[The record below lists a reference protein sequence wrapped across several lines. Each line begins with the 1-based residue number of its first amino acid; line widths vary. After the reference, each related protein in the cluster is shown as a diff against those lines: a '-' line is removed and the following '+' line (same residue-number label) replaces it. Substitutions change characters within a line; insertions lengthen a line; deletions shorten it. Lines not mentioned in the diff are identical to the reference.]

1 MPSGYEIIKKSI
13 KNSDDSVDKSIKKQ
27 VITIQDVIIL
37 IFGFIICRGTFT
49 SYLMP
54 FGFPFIAYIL
64 FNDRKKWWLG
74 ISVILGVA
82 STGQVIYVVEHLLV
96 FAIMFFGF
104 IRLHEYFNV
113 KWKMSVYAFL
123 STVLGSFIINFF
135 TGGFLFDYALSLLEG
150 LLAFSLF
157 YIYDSSMNLIVNS
170 NRKMFSNQE
179 IMCLGIFLS
188 ILIIGIKDIYIYNL
202 SLSSILSVFI
212 ILLFSYEIGLTVSG
226 PLGMTLG
233 LVMNLGAGAN
243 PIFIVIYGLCG
254 IISGL
259 FKEAGKLFVILGF
272 VISNAML
279 AFYFNG
285 STEVYIHIEE
295 IAISSLFFLFIPH
308 RLWDK
313 LNLFNSENVQDDY
326 QQFYKERVH
335 ENLRIKINQ
344 YSQLFRELGVT
355 FVDDGQEAQSEQL
368 YIDAIENIMEKACS
382 DCYLISRC
390 WKIDGEKT
398 VGVIKDTLDQCQ
410 NGEDNNF
417 NRLKNMCIFDE
428 KILKL
433 IKYESEYISFHKN
446 IINRIH
452 DNNLLVAKQLQ
463 YTGDLLNDLKTR
475 MYEGWYIKN
484 EEEKDLMIE
493 FDKQKIGIEQIFVM
507 QENNDRYKITLLSNR
522 CKNENLCNNV
532 IPGILSDVLN
542 RKIILNNKICYFENS
557 RSCKMVFSE
566 MAEYRI
572 TTGISRYNSQLQENS
587 GDIFSDKL
595 LDNGCRVLALCDG
608 MGTGNKAYKESEPTI
623 SLLEKFLEAGIDKT
637 IMVKTI
643 NSILM
648 LRNERETFST
658 LDYVMFDQ
666 YSGIAEFNKVGA
678 SITIIITN
686 DDVKLIR
693 GQSLPV
699 GILNEIK
706 IESVE
711 MKLQEGNCVIM
722 MTDGIFECNENPN
735 HVENWVLETIKKI
748 STRNPQKMA
757 DELYNYFLD
766 ICPYPKDDITIM
778 VGKVWKT

>member
-1 MPSGYEIIKKSI
+1 MPSDYEIIKKSI
-13 KNSDDSVDKSIKKQ
+13 DNNDDFIDQSAKKHI
-27 VITIQDVIIL
+27 ITIKEVIIL
-37 IFGFIICRGTFT
+37 LFGFILCRGTFT
-49 SYLMP
+49 TYLMP
-54 FGFPFIAYIL
+54 FGFPFFAYIL
-64 FNDRKKWWLG
+64 FTDRKKWWLSL
-74 ISVILGVA
+74 SVVLGVA
-82 STGQVIYVVEHLLV
+82 STGQALHVVEHLLV
-96 FAIMFFGF
+96 FTVMFVGF
-104 IRLHEYFNV
+104 MRIHDFLDV
-113 KWKMSVYAFL
+113 KWKMSIFTFV
-123 STVLGSFIINFF
+123 STVLACFIINFF
-135 TGGFLFDYALSLLEG
+135 TGSFLFDYALSLLEG

-157 YIYDSSMNLIVNS
+157 YIYDTSMNLILNS
-170 NRKMFSNQE
+170 SRKLFSNQE
-179 IMCLGIFLS
+179 IMCLAIFLS
-188 ILIIGIKDIYIYNL
+188 ILIIGIKDINIYEF

-259 FKEAGKLFVILGF
+259 FREAGKLFIILGF

-295 IAISSLFFLFIPH
+295 IAIASLFFFFIPQKI
-308 RLWDK
+308 WDK
-313 LNLFNSENVQDDY
+313 LNFFNSEDIKENY
-326 QQFYKERVH
+326 QQFYKERIH
-335 ENLRIKINQ
+335 ENLRVKLNQ
-344 YSQLFRELGVT
+344 YSQLFRELGIT
-355 FVDDGQEAQSEQL
+355 FVDDDQELQTEQL
-368 YIDAIENIMEKACS
+368 YINAIENIMEKVCS
-382 DCYLISRC
+382 ECYLMSRC

-398 VGVIKDTLDQCQ
+398 IGVIKDTLDDCQ
-410 NGEDNNF
+410 SEIANNF
-417 NRLKNMCIFDE
+417 NNLKNMCIFDE
-428 KILKL
+428 KMLQL

-452 DNNLLVAKQLQ
+452 DNNVLVSKQLQ
-463 YTGDLLNDLKTR
+463 YTGDLVNDLKTR

-484 EEEKDLMIE
+484 EEEKDLMVE
-493 FDKQKIGIEQIFVM
+493 FDKHKVGIEQVFVM
-507 QENNDRYKITLLSNR
+507 QENNDRYKITLLGKR
-522 CKNENLCNNV
+522 CNNKSLCNNV
-532 IPGILSDVLN
+532 IPEIISDTLN
-542 RKIILNNKICYFENS
+542 RKIILHNKICYFENGKH
-557 RSCKMVFSE
+557 CKMVFSE
-566 MAEYRI
+566 MSEYRI
-572 TTGISRYNSQLQENS
+572 TTGISRYNSSLQENS

-608 MGTGNKAYKESEPTI
+608 MGTGNEAYRESEPTI
-623 SLLEKFLEAGIDKT
+623 SLLEKFLEADIDKT

-686 DDVKLIR
+686 EDVKLIR

-711 MKLQEGNCVIM
+711 MKLQEGNCIIM
-722 MTDGIFECNENPN
+722 MTDGIFECHENPN
-735 HVENWVLETIKKI
+735 NVEVWVLETIKKI

-766 ICPYPKDDITIM
+766 ICPHPKDDITIL